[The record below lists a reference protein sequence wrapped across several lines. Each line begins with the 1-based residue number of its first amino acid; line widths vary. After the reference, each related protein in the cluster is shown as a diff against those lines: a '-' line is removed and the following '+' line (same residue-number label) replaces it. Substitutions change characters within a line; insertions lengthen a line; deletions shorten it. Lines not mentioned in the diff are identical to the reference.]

1 MPLKGIF
8 NGTLD
13 GVANSSG
20 KKPDIHLAG
29 ETISVNCNGNYF
41 KKPKIDYNRSAMA
54 IHIVYKLNNKRITSL
69 DHVQVN
75 GLFGNSKLTKTT
87 DKLYYEYSDGIC
99 GVF

>member
-1 MPLKGIF
+1 
-8 NGTLD
+8 
-13 GVANSSG
+13 
-20 KKPDIHLAG
+20 
-29 ETISVNCNGNYF
+29 
-41 KKPKIDYNRSAMA
+41 MA

-99 GVF
+99 GVFLTLMENIMNPILEKVTEIC